1 MGKTRY
7 NTLKEREKKRR
18 ATMIHFMQGIVF
30 PAGRILIRNDTFV
43 ICFIQRREKPVFK
56 CHVFK

>member
-7 NTLKEREKKRR
+7 NTLKERKKTPCDNDSFY
-18 ATMIHFMQGIVF
+18 ASIVF
-30 PAGRILIRNDTFV
+30 PAGRTLIRNDTFV

-56 CHVFK
+56 CHMFK